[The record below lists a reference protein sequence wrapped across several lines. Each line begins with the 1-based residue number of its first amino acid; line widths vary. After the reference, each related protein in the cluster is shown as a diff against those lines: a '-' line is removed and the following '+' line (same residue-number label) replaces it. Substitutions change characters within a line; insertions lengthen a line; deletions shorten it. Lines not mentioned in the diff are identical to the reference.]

1 MTLNY
6 NRKLNKSKVKNLVWL
21 PTAVASRASQP
32 QVIQLVVKMEVRRS
46 RRILLSFFEPLPPV
60 PIRKPHIYKNAI
72 AEALKIKEFIN
83 NGPERITWAKACK
96 ELHISDSKLAHLL
109 KIVNKLPSD
118 FIENM
123 RPCTDQAML
132 RTFRGRVLLRIS
144 RLKTEE
150 ERREEIRHLS
160 VK

>member
-1 MTLNY
+1 MV
-6 NRKLNKSKVKNLVWL
+6 RWL
-21 PTAVASRASQP
+21 PSVVARRGSQH
-32 QVIQLVVKMEVRRS
+32 QVIQLVVKMEIRRS
-46 RRILLSFFEPLPPV
+46 RKILLSFFKPLPPV
-60 PIRKPHIYKNAI
+60 RIRKPHIYKNTI
-72 AEALKIKEFIN
+72 VEALKIKEFIN
-83 NGPERITWAKACK
+83 NGSGRIAWAKACK
-96 ELHISDSKLAHLL
+96 ELHISESKLAHLL

-150 ERREEIRHLS
+150 ERREEIRHLF
-160 VK
+160 VKQRSLAQTR